1 MALLAASSAMTL
13 RTPSVRFTT
22 PRHHFS
28 GRSSRNRS
36 YIVSASLGF
45 TTDPRIQIERVA
57 DGLLKDVAALL
68 VYQEVFRSPP
78 AQAFLKLLLVLRRR
92 DDDIKILEAYGEFF
106 RLMATG
112 KHSSWQDFLLE
123 GILKAD
129 GNPFAEAAASSGDSS
144 STYGGRIPA
153 SLEAAAT
160 ADLES
165 LQRLSLNESTM
176 ISWVTELVSETKPQ
190 WRNAASS
197 SLDSRTVPKV
207 DEKKTNNIVGFL
219 VTDEEKEA
227 SVEDKILVSPSEEKT
242 IKTESDFVIS
252 ERQQWQK
259 KISGLWNW
267 SEAVHLLK
275 DYHAE
280 NGFGRVALSQV
291 LKLRGGKLVPDFRY
305 LKPVSEPHL
314 TVWSRQQAAL
324 RENIH
329 RHVSQGSAHHV
340 FVHGP
345 SGSGKSWLVKAT
357 LSKLSEDARFRVVL
371 LPSSEF
377 KQLATILEEMRKNSH
392 IRFVLLVEDLFLRS
406 VEESFVLLKAA
417 LDEHL
422 QEWPR
427 NVLLCATSSRSDA
440 KIGETTV
447 KLGDL
452 FGLTVCLAK
461 LNEQQYRDCVEELLE
476 QSGDANNAAKR
487 DEIFRQAIKFGEQEG
502 FTARSASKLINI
514 NN

>member
-305 LKPVSEPHL
+305 LKP
-314 TVWSRQQAAL
+314 
-324 RENIH
+324 
-329 RHVSQGSAHHV
+329 
-340 FVHGP
+340 HGP